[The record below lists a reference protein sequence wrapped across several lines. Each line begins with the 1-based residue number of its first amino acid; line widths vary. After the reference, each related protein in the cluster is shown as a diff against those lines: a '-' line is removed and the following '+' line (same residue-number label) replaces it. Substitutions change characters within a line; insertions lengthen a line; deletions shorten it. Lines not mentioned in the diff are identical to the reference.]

1 MSTTTD
7 SADHLRYAHGAVAA
21 RAAYRDAGR
30 EARQRA
36 KRSKHAHY
44 EPREGRDPL
53 GIIERQNADRLQ
65 DLVPLRMA
73 RMAESP
79 FAFFRGTAALQ
90 AADLADSLDSGFFV
104 VACGDAHISNFG
116 VFAAPDRSLVF
127 DLNDFDEASLAPWEW
142 DLKRLATSVVIGGQS
157 NGFADAVVHE
167 ATVRA
172 VATYRRSIRRMT
184 DLSPVERFYLRDLG
198 NPAGGKHASSRVAMR
213 RVVKDAAKR
222 TSERVASKIMDR
234 DAAGAPFIR
243 EQPPTLTHVST
254 EIEARLGGIVDDYLR
269 TAAPDVAM
277 LMSQYTATDVVRRV
291 VGVGSV
297 GTRCFIVVFAGSHG
311 DVVILQV
318 KEAGRSVHDEFGGL
332 RDHPDRPSGTRI
344 DELAGGSR
352 VVTLQRI
359 LQSTSDLFLGHVTVD
374 GRGSY
379 VRQFRD
385 LNASFDVAELDQPAF
400 FDYVEA
406 CATKL
411 ARAHSQSPRAG
422 FIAGYVG
429 RSKRFDEAI
438 AQWSLAYAA
447 QSRADYEAFRAA
459 IEAGRFPVAESA
471 R

>member
-1 MSTTTD
+1 MSTTD
-7 SADHLRYAHGAVAA
+7 PVGRLRYEHGTVAA
-21 RAAYRDAGR
+21 RDSYREAGR
-30 EARQRA
+30 EARQHA
-36 KRSKHAHY
+36 KRSRHARY
-44 EPREGRDPL
+44 EPPEHRDPL

-65 DLVPLRMA
+65 ALVPLRMA

-90 AADLADSLDSGFFV
+90 AADLASSIDTGFFV

-142 DLKRLATSVVIGGQS
+142 DLKRLATSVVIGARS
-157 NGFADAVVHE
+157 NGFDDDTGRE
-167 ATVRA
+167 AAAHA
-172 VATYRRSIRRMT
+172 VAAYRRSIHRMT

-198 NPAGGKHASSRVAMR
+198 NPAGGRHASSRLAIR
-213 RVVKDAAKR
+213 RVVKDASKR
-222 TSERVASKIMDR
+222 TSERVAAKIMDR
-234 DAAGAPFIR
+234 DASGAPFIR
-243 EQPPTLTHVST
+243 EQPPTLTHVPA
-254 EIEARLGGIVDDYLR
+254 EIEARLGGIVEDYLR
-269 TAAPDVAM
+269 TVPPDVAM
-277 LMSQYTATDVVRRV
+277 LMSQYTATDVARRV

-318 KEAGRSVHDEFGGL
+318 KEAGRSVLDEFGGL
-332 RDHPDRPSGTRI
+332 RDREDRPPSARI
-344 DELAGGSR
+344 DELTGGAR

-359 LQSTSDLFLGHVTVD
+359 LQSTSDLFLGHITVE
-374 GRGSY
+374 GRGYY

-385 LNASFDVAELDQPAF
+385 LNASFDLADLDRPAF

-422 FIAGYVG
+422 FIAGYTG

-438 AQWSLAYAA
+438 AEWSLAYAE
-447 QSRADYEAFRAA
+447 QSRADYEAFCAA
-459 IEAGRFPVAESA
+459 IEAGRFPVAE